1 MDSWLG
7 KVVFVLKKGEIARKN
22 VETVQEKLA
31 CLGWKTGSAVN
42 KGVATG

>member
-1 MDSWLG
+1 LDSWLG
-7 KVVFVLKKGEIARKN
+7 KVVFVLKKGEIARRN
-22 VETVQEKLA
+22 MEITHEKLA